1 MPTETKIYD
10 DPEHVY
16 SNALADRLR
25 YLAAQ
30 LKFTSH
36 APTADDIALIEE
48 AAEALEGDTA

>member
-1 MPTETKIYD
+1 MPTETQIYD

-30 LKFTSH
+30 LKFTGH
-36 APTADDIALIEE
+36 TLTVDDIALIEE